1 MPETQQNIA
10 STENLADP
18 ILTRANGYFDKILKD
33 PSQAKNHDSLGG
45 LLLEDGRI
53 ISREWDKFDTFVMWN
68 PDKTSRKLISS
79 GEAKSLLE
87 PLNDGIQYKKTV
99 EHWRSPEYQESLRKV
114 QEEDRKNPAFDG
126 ASDPGWL

>member
-1 MPETQQNIA
+1 
-10 STENLADP
+10 
-18 ILTRANGYFDKILKD
+18 
-33 PSQAKNHDSLGG
+33 
-45 LLLEDGRI
+45 
-53 ISREWDKFDTFVMWN
+53 MWN